1 MPILIEKSPRSL
13 EKGVRAQ
20 VGLQKRQEGIKGY
33 KMSFKK
39 PQKMLEHR
47 LRHRLRHY
55 KSGPTWDW
63 RNFLPFRVPVR
74 LDWSIMGC
82 TIRLR
87 ALINLGSVRGK
98 KKKV

>member
-13 EKGVRAQ
+13 EKGVGAQ
-20 VGLQKRQEGIKGY
+20 VELQKRQEGIKGY

-39 PQKMLEHR
+39 PRKMLE
-47 LRHRLRHY
+47 HRLRHY

-98 KKKV
+98 KKKYE